1 MYINTETL
9 QYPVSENWIRKN
21 APNTSFT
28 EDFTPP
34 APFKAV
40 KATINN
46 LDFNPIT
53 QRIEQSFPENRG
65 GEWFQTW
72 NVVDKYA
79 TKEEADKAILD
90 NLNDTKI
97 TKNLEINTER
107 LKANNSWFVFLDSR
121 IACDQLS
128 REDIQGVNGHVSNT
142 GSLPDSWPGGWKHM
156 DNGYV
161 PIVSVE
167 TWKMLYAAMVNQGLA
182 NFQKA
187 QTLKQ
192 RVIESATV
200 QEVNAIK
207 WEE

>member
-9 QYPVSENWIRKN
+9 QYPVSEDWIRKN

-90 NLNDTKI
+90 
-97 TKNLEINTER
+97 R
-107 LKANNSWFVFLDSR
+107 
-121 IACDQLS
+121 
-128 REDIQGVNGHVSNT
+128 
-142 GSLPDSWPGGWKHM
+142 
-156 DNGYV
+156 GYV
-161 PIVSVE
+161 NRYQKSAEIAS
-167 TWKMLYAAMVNQGLA
+167 GLP
-182 NFQKA
+182 
-187 QTLKQ
+187 
-192 RVIESATV
+192 
-200 QEVNAIK
+200 
-207 WEE
+207 

>member
-79 TKEEADKAILD
+79 TKEEADKGSYKHYMLKEIMEEPMVLARTLNKYINNMEDVFDVSKYNSFIL
-90 NLNDTKI
+90 NIVFPLH
-97 TKNLEINTER
+97 
-107 LKANNSWFVFLDSR
+107 NS
-121 IACDQLS
+121 C
-128 REDIQGVNGHVSNT
+128 T
-142 GSLPDSWPGGWKHM
+142 
-156 DNGYV
+156 
-161 PIVSVE
+161 
-167 TWKMLYAAMVNQGLA
+167 
-182 NFQKA
+182 
-187 QTLKQ
+187 
-192 RVIESATV
+192 
-200 QEVNAIK
+200 
-207 WEE
+207 

>member
-1 MYINTETL
+1 
-9 QYPVSENWIRKN
+9 
-21 APNTSFT
+21 
-28 EDFTPP
+28 
-34 APFKAV
+34 
-40 KATINN
+40 
-46 LDFNPIT
+46 
-53 QRIEQSFPENRG
+53 
-65 GEWFQTW
+65 
-72 NVVDKYA
+72 
-79 TKEEADKAILD
+79 
-90 NLNDTKI
+90 
-97 TKNLEINTER
+97 
-107 LKANNSWFVFLDSR
+107 
-121 IACDQLS
+121 
-128 REDIQGVNGHVSNT
+128 
-142 GSLPDSWPGGWKHM
+142 M